1 MPATSKIPARAK
13 KSHSTPKAPKQLE
26 TGERKNINVRTTT
39 MVLTETGYRCAVPTC
54 RQILLL
60 DLHHMW
66 QVSEGGG
73 DQAANLIALC
83 PTCHALY
90 HRGKISAQS
99 VYAWKAMLMA
109 MGRAFDVQTID
120 KLMFLNSLSKDFLIV
135 TGDGLLHFDRVIAAG
150 FATVEQKANNNF
162 QLVSYA
168 VNISAKGR
176 MMVSAWVDG
185 NLTAIERALG
195 A

>member
-1 MPATSKIPARAK
+1 MPVPTKKLTPAKQRR
-13 KSHSTPKAPKQLE
+13 SVPKAPNKFE
-26 TGERKNINVRTTT
+26 TRERKNIDVRTTT
-39 MVLTETGYRCAVPTC
+39 IVLTEAGYRCAVPTC

-73 DQAANLIALC
+73 DHAANLIALC

-99 VYAWKAMLMA
+99 VYAWKAMLVA
-109 MGRAFDVQTID
+109 IGRAFDVQTID
-120 KLMFLNSLSKDFLIV
+120 KLMFLSSLEQDFLV
-135 TGDGLLHFDRVIAAG
+135 VSGDGLLHFDRVIAAG

-168 VNISAKGR
+168 VNISEKGR
-176 MMVSAWVDG
+176 MMVSAWEVG
-185 NLTAIERALG
+185 NLTAIERALS